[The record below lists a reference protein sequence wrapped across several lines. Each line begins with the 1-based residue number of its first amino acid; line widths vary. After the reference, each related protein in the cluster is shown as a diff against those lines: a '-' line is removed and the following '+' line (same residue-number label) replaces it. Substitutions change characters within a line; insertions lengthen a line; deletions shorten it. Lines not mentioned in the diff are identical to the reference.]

1 MATVAWPFRAQWRAR
16 RISQHGT
23 NSYIH
28 ILIET
33 KVVTKP
39 LSGPTVRRQ
48 NAVSA
53 GHEAAEALALQV
65 LAWVAASPDLL
76 AEFMAASGLDLP
88 SLRRDAQAPEF
99 LAGVLDFIL
108 ADENRLRQ
116 FCTDAGVALEAP
128 ARARTRLPGG
138 TWEK

>member
-1 MATVAWPFRAQWRAR
+1 MAVSGSHQHAR

-39 LSGPTVRRQ
+39 LSGPTVRRP
-48 NAVSA
+48 APVSA
-53 GHEAAEALALQV
+53 GREAAESLALHALAWL
-65 LAWVAASPDLL
+65 AASENLL
-76 AEFMAASGLDLP
+76 AEFMSVSGLDLP

-99 LAGVLDFIL
+99 LAGVLDFVL
-108 ADENRLRQ
+108 ADEIRLRQ
-116 FCTDAGVALEAP
+116 FCQDSEVALDAP
-128 ARARTRLPGG
+128 AKARTRLSGG
-138 TWEK
+138 TWEG